1 MVRLPVDWIRK
12 YLFLISSFF
21 PFSPICS
28 IHHTLVPFVFPFWC
42 IKSKMTTK
50 DKEVDEGAEDSEESQ
65 SKELSKMREFGIG
78 ENQYLVKI

>member
-1 MVRLPVDWIRK
+1 
-12 YLFLISSFF
+12 
-21 PFSPICS
+21 
-28 IHHTLVPFVFPFWC
+28 
-42 IKSKMTTK
+42 MTTK